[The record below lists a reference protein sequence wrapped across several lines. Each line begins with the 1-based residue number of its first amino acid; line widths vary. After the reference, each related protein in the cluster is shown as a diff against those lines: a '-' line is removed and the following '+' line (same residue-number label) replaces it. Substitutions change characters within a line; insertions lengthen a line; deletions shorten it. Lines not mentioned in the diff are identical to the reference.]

1 MADDFPPRPRSGEG
15 LHRPPALR
23 QRRGICGGVP
33 EAECRRRRGAELC
46 VSRRA
51 GWELRRLP
59 LRHGKVKRD
68 DLWLWGWQPDAAV
81 AVGGRYLCW
90 GDLSCGIVLWD
101 ALADGPELQYVSP
114 ALGRASSAGVA
125 GAASTR
131 STGDPGA
138 CASPERALKT
148 EDMTWW
154 QDGEMDAAE
163 LWALP
168 GYCGLPRVPV
178 EYPVVSMDEPGVLC
192 LLLCEDHHDGR
203 RDDGDGTVWLIEV
216 DTARKVLR
224 SVARYDERFRHEAF
238 LPSEVSKHFGS
249 HPRGIINGVAAAAG
263 GVHETTTNAAYPNRL
278 PNPSAPNGRGSNNR
292 ANISS
297 GVSSEASCRAYGGTD
312 TSGHI

>member
-101 ALADGPELQYVSP
+101 ALADGPELQ
-114 ALGRASSAGVA
+114 
-125 GAASTR
+125 
-131 STGDPGA
+131 
-138 CASPERALKT
+138 T